1 MTRKVEVV
9 LTAVDRTQAA
19 FAKAQEGLKSLAPA
33 ASMASAALARF
44 GIGLPITMAS
54 IAGGALT
61 AAANTAQLSREV
73 RAFAQLSGTTTEEFT
88 ALAYATDRY
97 GIGQEKLADI
107 MKDVQDKVG
116 DFIQNGGGPLKD
128 FFDNIAPKVGVTAD
142 QFRALSGPDALQ
154 LYFSSLERANL
165 SQSDTVFYM
174 EAIANDATRLIPL
187 LRNGGAEFKAL
198 ADEAR
203 DLGIAMGDDAVDK
216 AIEFGDNLKKLQALT
231 KALQIDIGNSLIP
244 TVNRLAAEF
253 LDARKAGLTFGEMLN
268 AIWRTTPLD
277 AGKQIK
283 ELSAQIDALQQRK
296 AQLNESGWAVS
307 VDKTNI
313 AAELESL
320 NRQREYFKAR
330 QRDDALASAG
340 DNYGNESR
348 MSRATIPGKK
358 TRDEKGGKGKT
369 PRAETA
375 AASEEARAYAQAMQ
389 QIHQAQIAASTS
401 SMNLTATQ
409 QRLVDLVN
417 DPAFANWPEEWQLT
431 ALEAGAA
438 AAGIERAAEE
448 QQRLNELLGT
458 ADLENARAD
467 MLLLADAFHAGAISA
482 DEFSAAAERR
492 LNNVKG
498 AAENA
503 AGSIDMVITNAFS
516 NAADA
521 VVNFGQEGQRSVGD
535 LIAATIRDLLKLE
548 LQMQAMAIYKGGAAG
563 GSGGLLGFLGNAITG
578 AITGGFGDWLGAASG
593 VTYGTNAFS
602 QQSMMLA
609 AQSFDGGGGTGNGP
623 RAGGLDGKG
632 GFWAIMHPQET
643 VYDHA
648 KGQGPTGA
656 APVVN
661 LTIQAQGNPQMQSQS
676 SRYDGER
683 WIVDMLVA
691 DAYAGGP
698 ISRAQQEVFPMLR
711 RPGK

>member
-44 GIGLPITMAS
+44 GIGLPLTMAS

-203 DLGIAMGDDAVDK
+203 DLGIALGDEAVDK
-216 AIEFGDNLKKLQALT
+216 AIEFGDNLKQLQGLI

-244 TVNRLAAEF
+244 TVNRLAGEF

-268 AIWRTTPLD
+268 TIWRTTPLES
-277 AGKQIK
+277 GEQIRK
-283 ELSAQIDALQQRK
+283 LTSDIDALKKSMSEPQSARALGMMQEELDELLRK
-296 AQLNESGWAVS
+296 R
-307 VDKTNI
+307 D
-313 AAELESL
+313 
-320 NRQREYFKAR
+320 YFQAR
-330 QRDDALASAG
+330 QSKDERSRQIEYNKTAFA
-340 DNYGNESR
+340 NFNE
-348 MSRATIPGKK
+348 PGYVAPVESKEKSKK
-358 TRDEKGGKGKT
+358 AGKGKT

-401 SMNLTATQ
+401 GMNLTATQ

-632 GFWAIMHPQET
+632 GFLAIMHPQET

-661 LTIQAQGNPQMQSQS
+661 VTIQAQGNPQVQSQS

-698 ISRAQQEVFPMLR
+698 ISRAQQDVYPMLR